1 MYIFRYIVLRISL
14 RNPREQSPSIIA
26 SKILPWKWMAQQRY
40 WERSLRNPQEP
51 SNPFFYNGSRI
62 LPRDRLF
69 TILDQCYLIKLEWLR
84 PHAHILTNSTC
95 YEILGRWEERKEGL
109 NPRSQTGRGDGNG
122 LPEEEEKRL
131 GLVRREAQW
140 YLEYLERGK
149 FPSVNMVWF
158 PRIPHETGL
167 EYLIPWAFNWIRELA
182 HKIFS
187 LVFSLGNG
195 SESQQNSGY

>member
-14 RNPREQSPSIIA
+14 RNPQEQSPSSIIA

-140 YLEYLERGK
+140 HLERGK
-149 FPSVNMVWF
+149 FPDLCKHGLVPKDPTWNGF
-158 PRIPHETGL
+158 GIPRPVGFQLDKRIGP
-167 EYLIPWAFNWIRELA
+167 
-182 HKIFS
+182 
-187 LVFSLGNG
+187 
-195 SESQQNSGY
+195 

>member
-14 RNPREQSPSIIA
+14 RNPREQSPSSIIA

-109 NPRSQTGRGDGNG
+109 NPRSQTGRDDGNG
-122 LPEEEEKRL
+122 LARGGGEKARA
-131 GLVRREAQW
+131 GEKGGSMASWARE
-140 YLEYLERGK
+140 
-149 FPSVNMVWF
+149 
-158 PRIPHETGL
+158 
-167 EYLIPWAFNWIRELA
+167 IPWPLQTWF
-182 HKIFS
+182 
-187 LVFSLGNG
+187 G
-195 SESQQNSGY
+195 SQGSHMKRVWNTSSRGLSIG